1 MNNRQQ
7 STGLNIVFMG
17 TPEFALPTLEKIFHS
32 RHRIAGI
39 VTQPDRPRGRGHK
52 LLPTPV
58 KQFALDHHLSPVLQ
72 PELLKDP
79 DFISALRA
87 LNADLFVV
95 VAFRILPE
103 IIFTMPPKGCVN
115 LHPSLLPKYRGAAPL
130 NWAIIEGETRTGIT
144 SIFLQKQV
152 DAGNMILQQEMPIY
166 PEDTFGTLHDR
177 LAPAGADLMLETL
190 DRIEA
195 GTVQTTAQDD
205 SLATPAPKLSKEIC
219 RLNFAQPAARVKN
232 WIHGL
237 SPFPGAYAFYR
248 EQMVKFYRAKP
259 VSSETANA
267 RPGEIIKAEKEDL
280 WIACRPG
287 VIAIQELQL
296 EGRKVLKT
304 GEFLRGMPLPTG
316 DRLE

>member
-1 MNNRQQ
+1 MNDRQP
-7 STGLNIVFMG
+7 SKGLKIVFMG

-32 RHRIAGI
+32 RHHVVGV
-39 VTQPDRPRGRGHK
+39 VTQPDRPRGRGQK

-58 KQFALDHHLSPVLQ
+58 KQFALDHHLSPVFQ

-79 DFISALRA
+79 EFIAALRA

-130 NWAIIEGETRTGIT
+130 NWAIIKGETLTGLT
-144 SIFLQKQV
+144 TIFLQKQV
-152 DAGNMILQQEMPIY
+152 DAGNMILQREMPIY
-166 PEDTFGTLHDR
+166 PDDTVGALHDR

-190 DRIEA
+190 DLIET
-195 GTVQTTAQDD
+195 GMVQTIAQDD

-219 RLNFAQPAARVKN
+219 HLSFRQPAEQVKN

-237 SPFPGAYAFYR
+237 SPFPGGYVFYR
-248 EQMVKFYRAKP
+248 EQMLKFYRVKV
-259 VSSETANA
+259 VSSDPLSAQ
-267 RPGEIIKAEKEDL
+267 PGEIVKAEAEHL
-280 WIACRPG
+280 WIACQPG
-287 VIAIQELQL
+287 VVAIQELQL

-304 GEFLRGMPLPTG
+304 GEFLRGAAIHAGEVLK
-316 DRLE
+316 